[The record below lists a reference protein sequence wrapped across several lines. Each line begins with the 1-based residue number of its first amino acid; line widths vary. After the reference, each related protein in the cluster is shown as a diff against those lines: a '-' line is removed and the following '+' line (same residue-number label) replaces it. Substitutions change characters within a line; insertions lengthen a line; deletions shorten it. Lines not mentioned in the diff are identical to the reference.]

1 MRTIVKPWFAL
12 PAVLFLVALFVLP
25 IGAFLG
31 RALFDPEP
39 TLRHLERLWDSKAFG
54 IVTWN
59 TFRLAG
65 IVTFVSLLLG
75 YPLALRI
82 ATLRTGL
89 AAAILL
95 VLVLSVWISLLVR
108 NYAWMV
114 LLGRDG
120 LISKGLVWLGVFDQ
134 PTSLLYNEASV
145 VIAMTHILL
154 PYMVIP
160 LVAAL
165 RALDPSQLRAAM
177 ILGARP
183 AKVLRRVVWPQSL
196 PGLAAGTVIVF
207 VMALGFYVTPAL
219 MGGRG
224 QITLA
229 MLLDTEIN
237 EQLNWGYAAAHALV
251 LLLATLAILA
261 LYNRRFGLARLWGGI
276 Q

>member
-1 MRTIVKPWFAL
+1 MRTIVKPWFAV

-25 IGAFLG
+25 IGSFLG

-39 TLRHLERLWDSKAFG
+39 TLRHLERLWDSRAFE

-65 IVTFVSLLLG
+65 LVTLACLLLG

-82 ATLRTGL
+82 ATLRPAL

-120 LISKGLVWLGVFDQ
+120 LISKGLLWLGLTDQ
-134 PTSLLYNEASV
+134 PRSLLYNEGSV
-145 VIAMTHILL
+145 IIAMTHILL

-183 AKVLRRVVWPQSL
+183 RRVLRRVVWPLSL

-251 LLLATLAILA
+251 LLLATLAILVV
-261 LYNRRFGLARLWGGI
+261 YNRRFGLARLWGGI

>member
-1 MRTIVKPWFAL
+1 MRTIVKPWFAV

-25 IGAFLG
+25 IGSFLG

-39 TLRHLERLWDSKAFG
+39 TLRHLERLWDSRAFE

-65 IVTFVSLLLG
+65 LVTLACLLLG
-75 YPLALRI
+75 YPLALRV
-82 ATLRTGL
+82 ATLRPAL
-89 AAAILL
+89 AATVLL

-114 LLGRDG
+114 LLGREG
-120 LISKGLVWLGVFDQ
+120 LISKGLLWLGLTDQ
-134 PTSLLYNEASV
+134 PQSLLYNEGSV
-145 VIAMTHILL
+145 IIAMTHILL

-165 RALDPSQLRAAM
+165 RTLDPSQLRAAM
-177 ILGARP
+177 MLGARP
-183 AKVLRRVVWPQSL
+183 RIVLRRVVWPLSL

-251 LLLATLAILA
+251 LLLATLAVLVV
-261 LYNRRFGLARLWGGI
+261 YNRRFGLARLWGGI

>member
-1 MRTIVKPWFAL
+1 MRTIVKPWFAI
-12 PAVLFLVALFVLP
+12 PALLFLIALFVLP
-25 IGAFLG
+25 IGSFLG

-39 TLRHLERLWDSKAFG
+39 TLRHLERLWESRAFAV
-54 IVTWN
+54 VTWN

-65 IVTFVSLLLG
+65 LVTLACILLG

-82 ATLRTGL
+82 ATLRPRL
-89 AAAILL
+89 AAALLL

-120 LISKGLVWLGVFDQ
+120 LVSRALLALGVTDE

-145 VIAMTHILL
+145 VIAMTHVLL
-154 PYMVIP
+154 PYMVVP

-165 RALDPSQLRAAM
+165 RGLDPSQLRAAM

-183 AKVLRRVVWPQSL
+183 LTVLGRVVWPCGL

-219 MGGRG
+219 LGGRG

-229 MLLDTEIN
+229 MLMDTQIN
-237 EQLNWGYAAAHALV
+237 DELNWGYAAAHALV
-251 LLLATLAILA
+251 LLLATLLVLA
-261 LYNRRFGLARLWGGI
+261 VYNRRFGLTRLWGSV

>member
-1 MRTIVKPWFAL
+1 MRTIVKPWFAI

-39 TLRHLERLWDSKAFG
+39 TLRHLERLWDSRAFG

-65 IVTFVSLLLG
+65 LVTLVCLLLG
-75 YPLALRI
+75 FPLSLRI
-82 ATLRTGL
+82 ATLRPPL
-89 AAAILL
+89 AAAVLL

-120 LISKGLVWLGVFDQ
+120 LVSHALLWLGLIAE
-134 PTSLLYNEASV
+134 PTSLLYNEGSV

-165 RALDPSQLRAAM
+165 RALDPSHVRAAM

-183 AKVLRRVVWPQSL
+183 GTVLRRVVWPQSL

-251 LLLATLAILA
+251 LLVATLLILA
-261 LYNRRFGLARLWGGI
+261 LYNRRFGLSRLWGGI